1 MSIAGLKLCSG
12 FFACLAAGL
21 LPGAISP
28 APSRLVGL
36 LPAATHA
43 AAGAPD
49 SLSAG
54 SDRPSRKGKG
64 HGGPEK
70 PITIP
75 VTIQPREAKA
85 QREMTIA
92 NLLIREDGDVQTGLS
107 YRTQFDTPVSL
118 SVLVQ
123 DDLNSSVGS
132 EIKGIAHFIR
142 QLPNG
147 SRVFVGYIRSGS
159 LEVR

>member
-1 MSIAGLKLCSG
+1 MSIAGLKLRSG

-21 LPGAISP
+21 VPGAISP

-49 SLSAG
+49 SLSTG
-54 SDRPSRKGKG
+54 SDRPSRKRP
-64 HGGPEK
+64 GGPEK
-70 PITIP
+70 PVTIP

-118 SVLVQ
+118 SVL
-123 DDLNSSVGS
+123 
-132 EIKGIAHFIR
+132 
-142 QLPNG
+142 
-147 SRVFVGYIRSGS
+147 
-159 LEVR
+159 